1 MPSAGLTKDR
11 KRWLIGLAT
20 LGALAIC
27 AAASAVPGSFEDRL
41 SLATRLTA
49 RWSFLWFLAAF
60 AARPLHQ
67 MFGGIWTALL
77 RQRRYVGLGF
87 ASAHTIHAMCFIW
100 LIAATPVSR
109 PPYVYF
115 IGGTGYVLMW
125 LMAATSSDAAMRALG
140 RNWKRLHITGIW
152 LLWFIFFASYGGRIF
167 RAETLLLGSV
177 TTALLVAAALI
188 RIPLVRTAFGP
199 RRPRSIDLGAAD
211 RR

>member
-1 MPSAGLTKDR
+1 MTKDR

-27 AAASAVPGSFEDRL
+27 AAAAALPGSFEDRL
-41 SLATRLTA
+41 SLATRHTA

-67 MFGGIWTALL
+67 TFGGVWTALL

-87 ASAHTIHAMCFIW
+87 AYAHTIHAMSFVW

-109 PPYVYF
+109 PLTVY
-115 IGGTGYVLMW
+115 IVGGTGYVMMW
-125 LMAATSSDAAMRALG
+125 LMAATSNDAAMRALG
-140 RNWKRLHITGIW
+140 RSWKRLHSTGIW
-152 LLWFIFFASYGGRIF
+152 LLWFIFIASYAGRIF
-167 RAETLLLGSV
+167 RPETVLLGSV

-188 RIPLVRTAFGP
+188 RIPAVRGFLGP
-199 RRPRSIDLGAAD
+199 GRPRSIDLGDAD